1 MSSFLV
7 YPGQFAVPAICV
19 ACGSPAPQPAGASDP
34 KTMLTVRD
42 VDEVSRIRFTSSM
55 SFPLC
60 PECQAARTR
69 TPGLTK
75 PGCLIPLLLFIGSI
89 IAANVFGGQDET
101 NPVWMWVAFAA
112 VLSPLVFVPIFRWRV
127 NRRNPFIEDDRRRL
141 ALIKKAVR
149 LEQLVKPSRS
159 LFAAPRL
166 TGVRLTFANETFALA
181 FRALNPFAGLG
192 VEQ

>member
-7 YPGQFAVPAICV
+7 HPGQCAVPAICV
-19 ACGSPAPQPAGASDP
+19 ACGSPAPQPVGASDP

-42 VDEVSRIRFTSSM
+42 VDEVSRIRFTSSR

-60 PECQAARTR
+60 PECQAARAR
-69 TPGLTK
+69 SPGLTK
-75 PGCLIPLLLFIGSI
+75 PGCLIPLLLFIGSVV
-89 IAANVFGGQDET
+89 AANVFRGQDET

-149 LEQLVKPSRS
+149 LEQQVKPSRS
-159 LFAAPRL
+159 LFAGPTL

-181 FRALNPFAGLG
+181 FQALNPFAVLG
-192 VEQ
+192 VEK

>member
-7 YPGQFAVPAICV
+7 YPGQCAVPAICV
-19 ACGSPAPQPAGASDP
+19 ACGSPAPQPAGAGDP
-34 KTMLTVRD
+34 KSMLTVRD

-60 PECQAARTR
+60 PECQAARAR
-69 TPGLTK
+69 SPGLTK
-75 PGCLIPLLLFIGSI
+75 PGCLIPLLLFIGSVV
-89 IAANVFGGQDET
+89 AAIVFGGQEET

-149 LEQLVKPSRS
+149 LEQQVKPSRS
-159 LFAAPRL
+159 LFAGPTL

-181 FRALNPFAGLG
+181 FHALNPFAVLG
-192 VEQ
+192 VEK